1 MRCIPLMILAATAVA
16 VPLLGCATPEELAV
30 QQQRR
35 DRNVQTGTNIARTDG
50 RGRVD
55 SVSDKDAQDAVLND
69 MRNVSQQS
77 LSPKPGTP

>member
-1 MRCIPLMILAATAVA
+1 MLLAATAVA
-16 VPLLGCATPEELAV
+16 VPLIGCATSEELAV

-35 DRNVQTGTNIARTDG
+35 DRTVQTGSNIARTDG

-55 SVSDKDAQDAVLND
+55 AVSDKDSQDAVLND
-69 MRNVSQQS
+69 MRNMSQQS

>member
-1 MRCIPLMILAATAVA
+1 MLLAATAAA
-16 VPLLGCATPEELAV
+16 VPLLGGATPEELAV

-35 DRNVQTGTNIARTDG
+35 DRSVQTGSNIGRTDG

-55 SVSDKDAQDAVLND
+55 AATDKDSQDAVLND
-69 MRNVSQQS
+69 LRNVSQQS